1 MDTRDRRFC
10 MATTYGESFPLSLYL
25 SLHSPTT
32 FSSHLTFFP
41 SQQRNG
47 LLYNYLNETSSFF
60 ECSGTALLSS
70 ATFRLSTLSSTSTSP
85 SLVSAEQAYQTLL
98 NFHLSPSGVLAPVV
112 DPMDYSS
119 QLQNVKN
126 DASGNVS
133 PEGEAFVLLMESA
146 RRDWIEEGGSVEGLM
161 AGGGTSAAEMSRTIS
176 MTLLIVGAAFVA
188 GVVVL

>member
-1 MDTRDRRFC
+1 
-10 MATTYGESFPLSLYL
+10 
-25 SLHSPTT
+25 
-32 FSSHLTFFP
+32 
-41 SQQRNG
+41 
-47 LLYNYLNETSSFF
+47 
-60 ECSGTALLSS
+60 
-70 ATFRLSTLSSTSTSP
+70 
-85 SLVSAEQAYQTLL
+85 
-98 NFHLSPSGVLAPVV
+98 
-112 DPMDYSS
+112 MDYSS